1 MEPRR
6 DVLEKLVLN
15 ELVRLQQDHSMLE
28 RLHERLPQS
37 EAQPNVPAR
46 FLSLWDDV
54 EKRADRLERLLD
66 QMTWFGR
73 KPVKRVVCISSHAW
87 PPAAA

>member
-1 MEPRR
+1 MDTKH
-6 DVLEKLVLN
+6 DVLETLVMN
-15 ELVRLQQDHSMLE
+15 ELVRLQHDHSMLE
-28 RLHERLPQS
+28 NLHERLPESQ
-37 EAQPNVPAR
+37 AQPNVQAR

-73 KPVKRVVCISSHAW
+73 KPVNRVVCISSHAW